1 MGCQCLFNALGLVL
15 SDGSV
20 SISFCH
26 HGTMFAMP
34 ELSRADSTLPGI
46 DFSFCSHRFEAST
59 LLTES
64 GVMTEPFTFTDH
76 G

>member
-1 MGCQCLFNALGLVL
+1 MVLYQSLFATMEPCLQCL
-15 SDGSV
+15 
-20 SISFCH
+20 
-26 HGTMFAMP
+26 
-34 ELSRADSTLPGI
+34 ELSHADSTLPGI

-64 GVMTEPFTFTDH
+64 GVMTEPFPFTDH

>member
-1 MGCQCLFNALGLVL
+1 
-15 SDGSV
+15 
-20 SISFCH
+20 
-26 HGTMFAMP
+26 MFAMP

-64 GVMTEPFTFTDH
+64 GVMTEPFPFTDH